1 MDSRKMSEKRYKY
14 LISKVKSTPDSIM
27 VDFTLKI
34 FKVEITLRK
43 IYTIS
48 VSQLLLTGGQNI

>member
-1 MDSRKMSEKRYKY
+1 MWIDLTNIHGY

>member
-1 MDSRKMSEKRYKY
+1 MAQDYDVPN

>member
-1 MDSRKMSEKRYKY
+1 MLVLILTN